1 MTMKESAYIV
11 RDINKILS
19 RYDEMLLN
27 ISLSRNIECKVL
39 FDKALNVLDKKAKFM
54 RKYNKIV
61 DLLESFTLDE
71 RQIYDL
77 FCLQGKHY
85 AEVCKDL
92 NISERTFYRR
102 YLKMEHR
109 FNSLFNKEKTLKEVG

>member
-39 FDKALNVLDKKAKFM
+39 FDKALNVIDKKSSFM
-54 RKYNKIV
+54 KKYNAIM
-61 DLLESFTLDE
+61 DLLETFTLDE
-71 RQIYDL
+71 RRIYSL
-77 FCLQGKHY
+77 FCLNGKNY
-85 AEVCKDL
+85 DEVCKEL
-92 NISERTFYRR
+92 NISPRTFYRR
-102 YLKMEHR
+102 YARMEHR
-109 FNSLFNKEKTLKEVG
+109 FNSLFNKKVA